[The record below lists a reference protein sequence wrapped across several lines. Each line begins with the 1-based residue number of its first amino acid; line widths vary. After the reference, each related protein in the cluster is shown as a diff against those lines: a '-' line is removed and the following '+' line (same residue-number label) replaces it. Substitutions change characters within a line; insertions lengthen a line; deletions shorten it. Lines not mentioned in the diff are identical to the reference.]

1 MFLTPPK
8 RWCVF
13 SKFGI
18 SFSRCFY
25 LFYRCLH
32 HVIVFVRDLD
42 QRDCIDEVVLFYL
55 YVFFVWE
62 GGIGDVVR
70 NSNRMESVNSNAV
83 TPAFS
88 PETFIKH
95 GGQSSPTTQKLKN
108 NSFVF
113 WNFLGPLAN
122 LFCYWIW
129 MAYPV
134 ANWVGNSLASFDWR
148 YWSFLVGVACQF
160 LSTILTFLPT
170 WSRIRDGLF
179 VEEASKWVTWART
192 MLNNGE

>member
-1 MFLTPPK
+1 MCFPSLEAPFPDFSICFSGVFTMECGCDSVCERFRPTRLH
-8 RWCVF
+8 RWGGVILF
-13 SKFGI
+13 V
-18 SFSRCFY
+18 CF
-25 LFYRCLH
+25 FCL
-32 HVIVFVRDLD
+32 
-42 QRDCIDEVVLFYL
+42 
-55 YVFFVWE
+55 E

-88 PETFIKH
+88 PETFINH

-113 WNFLGPLAN
+113 WNFLGPLVN
-122 LFCYWIW
+122 LFNYWIW

-134 ANWVGNSLASFDWR
+134 ANWVGNSSASFDWR

-160 LSTILTFLPT
+160 LSTILTFWPT

-179 VEEASKWVTWART
+179 VEEASKWVTWAKT
-192 MLNNGE
+192 MLNIESR